1 MWVAFIP
8 CIAWALGTAFTARAV
23 AIWGPARVN
32 RMRLL
37 LATIALSLWVVLV
50 SGVQGDVQVW
60 MWFVLSGII
69 GLGLG
74 DMAMMAAYRFV
85 GMRVSVLLTLC
96 LAVPVCGLGEYVL
109 LGTALSVVQ
118 ITWMVL
124 LLAGVALVVAPGAR
138 FPELHGLRRWPG
150 LMYGALSGIS
160 MGVATLISRYAYH
173 LQDSKGG
180 ELDGIHAAW
189 QRMLGGLS
197 CMLLLQLIGC
207 LIPARSPAALAGDAM
222 LETDSPSSS
231 PASGEPLPAQGNAW
245 PWMIGSTLLG
255 PIIGI
260 GAYQWALVSV
270 EGAVV
275 QAISSLVPV
284 VVIPVAWVAEGDRPG
299 WRGVVGGVVACGAAV
314 ALSSELSFELS
325 LVLLPTSW
333 AEKFNEA

>member
-1 MWVAFIP
+1 MGSFYSLYCLGSGHGVYGAGSGLLGPGASQSYAFVAGYHCPQFVGCP
-8 CIAWALGTAFTARAV
+8 GLRRAGRCSGVDVVCAVWNYRPWLGRYGDDGGLSLC
-23 AIWGPARVN
+23 WDARV
-32 RMRLL
+32 
-37 LATIALSLWVVLV
+37 
-50 SGVQGDVQVW
+50 G
-60 MWFVLSGII
+60 
-69 GLGLG
+69 
-74 DMAMMAAYRFV
+74 AAYPV
-85 GMRVSVLLTLC
+85 

-314 ALSSELSFELS
+314 ALALS
-325 LVLLPTSW
+325 
-333 AEKFNEA
+333 